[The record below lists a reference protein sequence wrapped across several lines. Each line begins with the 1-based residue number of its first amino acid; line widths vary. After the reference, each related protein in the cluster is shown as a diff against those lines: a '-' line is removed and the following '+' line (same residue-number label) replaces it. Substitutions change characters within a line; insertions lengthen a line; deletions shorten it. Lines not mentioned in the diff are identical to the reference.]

1 MSKIVCFK
9 CHGKDFRELPEKTKA
24 LSKQTNISYKPT
36 YKGTVLSITAKC
48 SDLYSHTI
56 TNNEGYRAEHNGYVP
71 SFFPNSYSGN
81 DYIELEI
88 DPYTGVILNWN
99 NWTKKGETKHKKTK

>member
-1 MSKIVCFK
+1 MNLVCFK
-9 CHGKDFRELPEKTKA
+9 CKGKDFRKLPEQ
-24 LSKQTNISYKPT
+24 SKKEKVSYVPT
-36 YKGTVLSITAKC
+36 YKGTVLSVTAKC

-56 TNNEGYRAEHNGYVP
+56 RNNEGMEVDYHGYVP

-99 NWTKKGETKHKKTK
+99 KWTKKGERKAT